1 MTEQEENAVVIRRKD
16 DTDAFDQSFLTIYC
30 ELPESWIVSKA
41 EFICRDITKE
51 YYNPTF
57 PLEVSLSAK
66 ETAMLE
72 YENEC
77 FLILYDTQNRRV
89 TCDQSYVFHAEPEV
103 D

>member
-16 DTDAFDQSFLTIYC
+16 DTDAFDQGFLTVYC
-30 ELPESWIVSKA
+30 ELPSTWVVKKA
-41 EFICRDITKE
+41 EFVCGDLTKE

-57 PLEVSLSAK
+57 PFDVSLTSK

-77 FLILYDTQNRRV
+77 FLILYDTQDRRI
-89 TCDQSYVFHAEPEV
+89 TCEKSYVFHAEPEV

>member
-16 DTDAFDQSFLTIYC
+16 DTDAFGQSFLTIEC
-30 ELPESWIVSKA
+30 ELPSSWVVKKA

-51 YYNPTF
+51 FYNPTF
-57 PLEVSLSAK
+57 PLEVSLTAK

-77 FLILYDTQNRRV
+77 FLILYDTQDRRV
-89 TCDQSYVFHAEPEV
+89 TCDGSYIFHAEPEV